1 MDNEKM
7 IEKKLDSYQYNLQD
21 FISDDELRVT
31 ISLNEYRRLVTH
43 DERLSTTL
51 DKLSDVKK
59 KAEAQIE
66 EYQKEIADLK
76 KELETSNKA
85 GAFLLH
91 MILDDYDMED
101 DEDADSGSDTEC
113 ESSNK
118 ED

>member
-7 IEKKLDSYQYNLQD
+7 IEKKLDSYQYDLQD

-43 DERLSTTL
+43 DERLSSTIHKL
-51 DKLSDVKK
+51 DEVKK
-59 KAEAQIE
+59 REK
-66 EYQKEIADLK
+66 EYQKEISDLK
-76 KELETSNKA
+76 QELERSNKA

-91 MILDDYDMED
+91 MMMED
-101 DEDADSGSDTEC
+101 YEIEGEDEDADSGSNSEC
-113 ESSNK
+113 ESGNK